1 MRADFYIDANKLKI
15 AAARACLSY
24 RRLAA
29 KADLAPETVTR
40 LIRKSSGGIVG
51 VTGVT
56 AGKLARA
63 LNVDVLDLLAEP
75 EAAKQA

>member
-1 MRADFYIDANKLKI
+1 MKADFYIDAHKI
-15 AAARACLSY
+15 LLAAARACLSN
-24 RRLAA
+24 RQLAA
-29 KADLAPETVTR
+29 KADLAPETITR

-75 EAAKQA
+75 EAKQA